1 MYMADGAKAR
11 CYLPKRRLKLL
22 KATVLKEAVVR
33 RVVTSPPRLLGS
45 EQRNRKWRLVVLDW
59 GSVLRQAIFR
69 GVVTMHRILLGVKN
83 ERKQKIE
90 KQQLSATDYHIVA
103 DSWTHNLKVFPK
115 IVDN

>member
-1 MYMADGAKAR
+1 
-11 CYLPKRRLKLL
+11 
-22 KATVLKEAVVR
+22 
-33 RVVTSPPRLLGS
+33 
-45 EQRNRKWRLVVLDW
+45 
-59 GSVLRQAIFR
+59 
-69 GVVTMHRILLGVKN
+69 MHRILLGVKN